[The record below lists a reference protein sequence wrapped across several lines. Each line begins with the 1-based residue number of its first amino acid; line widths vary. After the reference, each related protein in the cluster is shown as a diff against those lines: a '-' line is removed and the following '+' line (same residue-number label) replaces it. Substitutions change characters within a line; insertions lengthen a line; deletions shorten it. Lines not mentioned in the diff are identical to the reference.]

1 MLGCRWLC
9 HPKIITAR
17 CRGDAQGEAGK
28 GGVLWS
34 CRERWDWKR
43 WRDELYLGDS
53 VIGHVTGWR

>member
-1 MLGCRWLC
+1 MPR
-9 HPKIITAR
+9 
-17 CRGDAQGEAGK
+17 GEAGK

-34 CRERWDWKR
+34 CRERWDWKH